1 MANHGQGDRSIQ
13 VTADEEQAAFPQT
26 VTPLPINYIEEFAF
40 TYPPFILPMVS
51 MQCTPQ

>member
-1 MANHGQGDRSIQ
+1 MANHGQGDRSIR